1 MSVQSFDPL
10 PARRAVT
17 STELILD
24 TMEARLVDEL
34 PSGAGW
40 QFEPKW
46 DGFRCLVY
54 KDGKDVKLTA
64 KSGKSLSR
72 FFPEIVTA
80 IESTSFKRFTL
91 DGELIIEVEGE
102 PSFDALQ
109 MRLHPAASRIDK
121 LSRETP
127 ATFMAFDCLR
137 DKNGRSVIDM
147 QLEKRRRALESLV
160 AAFSGEGR
168 TELTQYTTDRRVALR
183 WLNGG
188 LPGIDGVIAKR
199 LDAPYSPGERSM
211 LKVKRIRTA
220 DCVVGGFRYE
230 AAKKVVGSLLLG
242 LFDEAGKLHHVGF
255 TSALSRQ
262 EKPKLTKVLET
273 LISPPGFT
281 GDAPGGPS
289 RWSNARS
296 AEWQPL
302 KPELVAE
309 VRYDHVTGHRFR
321 HGTKFVRWRPDKSPK
336 QCTFAQIL
344 AD

>member
-1 MSVQSFDPL
+1 MAIRQFFP
-10 PARRAVT
+10 
-17 STELILD
+17 
-24 TMEARLVDEL
+24 MEARLVDEL

-54 KDGKDVKLTA
+54 KDGKDVELAA

-72 FFPEIVTA
+72 YFPEIMTA
-80 IESTSFKRFTL
+80 IARTRVKRFTI
-91 DGELIIEVEGE
+91 DGELIIEVEGK

-109 MRLHPAASRIDK
+109 MRLHPAASRIAK

-127 ATFMAFDCLR
+127 ATLMAFDCLR
-137 DKNGRSVIDM
+137 DKSGRSVIDALM
-147 QLEKRRRALESLV
+147 EKRRHALESLV
-160 AAFSGEGR
+160 AKFSGEER
-168 TELTQYTTDRRVALR
+168 TVLTQHTTNRRLASR

-242 LFDEAGKLHHVGF
+242 LFDKAGKLHHVGF

-262 EKPKLTKVLET
+262 EKPKLTKVLEK
-273 LISPPGFT
+273 LIAPPGFT

-289 RWSNARS
+289 RWSTARS

-344 AD
+344 VD